1 MPTLL
6 KKGLALM
13 LCWFVSSD
21 LYALVIL
28 QYHHI
33 DTETP
38 FSTSTSPD
46 RFTEHLALIE
56 ASGARVVRLEDA
68 ITRVAKLET
77 ENEIGPEPDAPAENE
92 AFQVAITFDDA
103 FISIFRTAFPLL
115 KARGWPFTIFVAP
128 DLVETS
134 AQYLTWDHLREMQRA
149 GATIANHS
157 LGHEHLLRLKGRQTD
172 DDWMKRVSD
181 NTREAER
188 QLTMQLGGNR
198 PLLYALPYGEY
209 QPLIIER
216 LHEMGY
222 TIFGQQ
228 SGATSGSYETPK
240 VHPRFPM
247 GGPYSA
253 LESFRTKLSSRP
265 FPIPHRLLDPLLGHA
280 ETRPSLSLHL
290 PQSLTRTHGIN
301 CFGPSGA
308 LPIEPVGEGQYL
320 IQTPAMLP
328 TGRSRYNCT
337 LKASDGRFYWY
348 SQMWMRKLA
357 NNTWWEEP

>member
-1 MPTLL
+1 MPTIL
-6 KKGLALM
+6 KKSFVLM
-13 LCWFVSSD
+13 LCCLISSD

-46 RFTEHLALIE
+46 RFTDHLALIE

-68 ITRVAKLET
+68 ITRRNKLET
-77 ENEIGPEPDAPAENE
+77 QTEMDSGPHESSGGE
-92 AFQVAITFDDA
+92 ALQVAITFDDA

-134 AQYLTWDHLREMQRA
+134 AQYLTWDQLREMQRA

-157 LGHEHLLRLKGRQTD
+157 LAHEHLLRLKGRETD

-181 NTREAER
+181 NTQEAER
-188 QLTMQLGGNR
+188 QLTVQLGGSR

-209 QPLIIER
+209 QPLLIDR

-228 SGATSGSYETPK
+228 SGATTDSYETPK

-247 GGPYSA
+247 GGPYSS
-253 LESFRTKLSSRP
+253 LDSFQTKLSSRP

-280 ETRPSLSLHL
+280 ETRPSLSIHL

-308 LPIEPVGEGQYL
+308 LPIEILGEGQYL
-320 IQTPAMLP
+320 IQTPAPLP

-337 LKASDGRFYWY
+337 LKADDGRYYWY
-348 SQMWMRKLA
+348 SQMWMRKLM
-357 NNTWWEEP
+357 NNSWWEEP